1 VQKEVNREYRAVKS
15 KKGKRAFNCMFW
27 AFFRGFVQ
35 GEAELDEKGKE
46 EEERHE
52 WRRRFSG
59 KNNAKKGCFLAIY
72 WLDLE
77 KKGDSGGGITPGR
90 TFSSGTSFYSP
101 GDYFTQ
107 HW

>member
-1 VQKEVNREYRAVKS
+1 MQKEVNREYRAVKS

-59 KNNAKKGCFLAIY
+59 KNNAKKGAFWRFIG
-72 WLDLE
+72 WIWKKRVILE
-77 KKGDSGGGITPGR
+77 GG
-90 TFSSGTSFYSP
+90 
-101 GDYFTQ
+101 
-107 HW
+107 